1 MNNDVTTREFGL
13 LLKRCG
19 YFQADFARFI
29 DRSPAFV
36 HKLCIYSREDKV
48 PYRWVEQARLM
59 VGAEN
64 FEAALTQARD
74 YIESRRKK

>member
-1 MNNDVTTREFGL
+1 MI
-13 LLKRCG
+13 LKTCG

-36 HKLCIYSREDKV
+36 HKLCLNYDYPV
-48 PYRWVEQARLM
+48 PYRWVEQARIM

-64 FEAALTQARD
+64 FEAALEQARE
-74 YIESRRKK
+74 YIESRRKT

>member
-1 MNNDVTTREFGL
+1 MNNEITTRELGL
-13 LLKRCG
+13 VLKICG

-36 HKLCIYSREDKV
+36 HKLCVYYDDPV

-64 FEAALTQARD
+64 FEAALLRARA
-74 YIESRRKK
+74 YIESKRKR